1 MTQPDEETIEKL
13 ILKHCY
19 RGFEG
24 FVQGA
29 SDAARAILAL
39 FPSPAEQIALAN
51 LRSCYDA
58 FSAMR
63 NDLNE
68 ILGDMISQEATLK
81 DGPEMSAECAAVVD
95 AVSRFKD
102 RQAERIAE
110 LERAL
115 RNVHH
120 YGLVIDSAVR
130 YADFDNKQG
139 VCEMLA
145 QVRAALASSQTGTP
159 DPRDER
165 IAELERARDTLA
177 SVVQSMTSA
186 CVMVREIASPTI
198 RLGNGKETAIEM
210 RDGERG
216 WLLHDDGI
224 VMLQTA
230 EQAGVST
237 LAALASAQT
246 GTATT
251 GAGHD

>member
-1 MTQPDEETIEKL
+1 MTQLDAETIARVIREKVGRYADSL
-13 ILKHCY
+13 AQQTTMALSIQ
-19 RGFEG
+19 E
-24 FVQGA
+24 
-29 SDAARAILAL
+29 AARAILAL
-39 FPSPAEQIALAN
+39 LPAPVEPQ
-51 LRSCYDA
+51 
-58 FSAMR
+58 
-63 NDLNE
+63 
-68 ILGDMISQEATLK
+68 
-81 DGPEMSAECAAVVD
+81 DGPTHAEVALKNGMALLAAE
-95 AVSRFKD
+95 A
-102 RQAERIAE
+102 
-110 LERAL
+110 
-115 RNVHH
+115 
-120 YGLVIDSAVR
+120 
-130 YADFDNKQG
+130 
-139 VCEMLA
+139 
-145 QVRAALASSQTGTP
+145 
-159 DPRDER
+159 R

-251 GAGHD
+251 EAGHD